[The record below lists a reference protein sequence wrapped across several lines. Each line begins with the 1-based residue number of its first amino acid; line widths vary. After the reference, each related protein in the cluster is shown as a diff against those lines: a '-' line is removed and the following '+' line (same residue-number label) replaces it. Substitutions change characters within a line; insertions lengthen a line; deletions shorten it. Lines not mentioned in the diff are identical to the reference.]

1 MHTIKRG
8 EEKIIMRTNIPYNVL
23 TISEMNKTK
32 NNIRKENIEFE
43 NLILDK
49 ETIKKLRASSS
60 MFNKT
65 VFLKIE
71 KDFQKYNVESIHKS
85 DKKNYTL
92 MLISSDSRLELK
104 GEENSRP
111 YIVKTYKIS

>member
-1 MHTIKRG
+1 
-8 EEKIIMRTNIPYNVL
+8 MRTNIPYNVL

-43 NLILDK
+43 DLILDK
-49 ETIKKLRASSS
+49 DTVKKLRASSS

-65 VFLKIE
+65 VFVKIE

-85 DKKNYTL
+85 GKKSYTL
-92 MLISSDSRLELK
+92 MLISSEARLELK
-104 GEENSRP
+104 GEENTHP
-111 YIVKTYKIS
+111 YIVRTYKIS

>member
-1 MHTIKRG
+1 
-8 EEKIIMRTNIPYNVL
+8 MRTNIPYNVL

-32 NNIRKENIEFE
+32 NNIRKENIKFE

-49 ETIKKLRASSS
+49 DTIKKLRASSS

-65 VFLKIE
+65 VFVKIE
-71 KDFQKYNVESIHKS
+71 KDFQKYNVESIHRS
-85 DKKNYTL
+85 GKKDYTL
-92 MLISSDSRLELK
+92 MLISSEARLELK

-111 YIVKTYKIS
+111 DVIKTYKIS

>member
-1 MHTIKRG
+1 
-8 EEKIIMRTNIPYNVL
+8 MRTNIPYNVL

-49 ETIKKLRASSS
+49 ETVKKLRASSS

-85 DKKNYTL
+85 GKNTYTL
-92 MLISSDSRLELK
+92 MLISSESRLELR
-104 GEENSRP
+104 GDEDCRP
-111 YIVKTYKIS
+111 DIVRSYKIS

>member
-1 MHTIKRG
+1 
-8 EEKIIMRTNIPYNVL
+8 MRTNIPYNVL

-49 ETIKKLRASSS
+49 DTVKKLRASSS

-85 DKKNYTL
+85 GKKNYTL
-92 MLISSDSRLELK
+92 MLISSEARLELK
-104 GEENSRP
+104 GEENSHP
-111 YIVKTYKIS
+111 YIVRTYKIS

>member
-1 MHTIKRG
+1 
-8 EEKIIMRTNIPYNVL
+8 MRTNIPYNVL

-43 NLILDK
+43 DLILDND
-49 ETIKKLRASSS
+49 TIKKLRASSS

-65 VFLKIE
+65 VFVKIE
-71 KDFQKYNVESIHKS
+71 KDFQKYNVESIHRS
-85 DKKNYTL
+85 GKKTYTL
-92 MLISSDSRLELK
+92 MLISSESRLELR

-111 YIVKTYKIS
+111 DIVKSYKIS

>member
-1 MHTIKRG
+1 
-8 EEKIIMRTNIPYNVL
+8 MRTNIPYNVL

-43 NLILDK
+43 DLVLDGD
-49 ETIKKLRASSS
+49 TVKKLRASSS

-65 VFLKIE
+65 VFVKIE
-71 KDFQKYNVESIHKS
+71 KDFQKYNVESIHRS
-85 DKKNYTL
+85 GKKTYTL
-92 MLISSDSRLELK
+92 MLISSEARLELR

-111 YIVKTYKIS
+111 DIIKTYKIS

>member
-1 MHTIKRG
+1 
-8 EEKIIMRTNIPYNVL
+8 MRTNIPYNVL

-49 ETIKKLRASSS
+49 ETVKKLRASSS

-65 VFLKIE
+65 VFIKIE

-85 DKKNYTL
+85 GKKTYTL
-92 MLISSDSRLELK
+92 MLISSEARLELR
-104 GEENSRP
+104 GDENSHP
-111 YIVKTYKIS
+111 DIVKTYKIS